1 MSKGLHVP
9 SEIGDLK
16 KVMLHRPGDELLNLP
31 PDELERLLF
40 DDVPFLP
47 VAQEEHDTFAQTLRD
62 QGVEVLYLEKLV
74 AEALDAAP
82 GARDEFLDQWIS
94 EAGITGK
101 HAPAIIREYID
112 SFKDNYEMVL
122 HTMAGVT
129 KQEVQLPVK
138 ASETLRSIVGT
149 DGDTESDLLVDPM
162 PNLYFTRDPFAVVGN
177 GVNLNRMYSV
187 TRNRETLY
195 GKYIFKYHPD
205 YKDSPLWYR
214 RNSAYHTE
222 GGDVLNLNSHAIAV
236 GISQRTE
243 AAAIDVMAN
252 HMFWGHED
260 CPIDE
265 IYAFNIPSS
274 RAFMHLDTV
283 FTQIDVDKFTIHP
296 AIMGTLQVFKLTP
309 GKEENEVKIEEM
321 NDTLEHTLAK
331 ILGLDQVTLIPCGG
345 GDPIAAAREQ
355 WNDGSNT
362 LCVRPGT
369 ICVYQRNNV
378 TNDILYKAGMEL
390 LVIPSAE
397 LSRGRG
403 GPRCMS
409 MPFWREDLYTSAS
422 SGGRPVRPPVDAGLG
437 PALSRCFKRR
447 APSGAHDRKE
457 PQRWVS
463 TSPAAA
469 LPRFST
475 TPLRRSSTSSTCPRP
490 SRT

>member
-9 SEIGDLK
+9 SEIGNLK

-62 QGVEVLYLEKLV
+62 QGVEVLYLEKLM

-82 GARDEFLDQWIS
+82 QARDEFLDQWIE
-94 EAGITGK
+94 EAGISGK

-138 ASETLRSIVGT
+138 SSKTLRSIVGT

-252 HMFWGHED
+252 HMFWSHGEN

-265 IYAFNIPSS
+265 IYAFNIPVS

-296 AIMGTLQVFKLTP
+296 AIMGTLQVFKMTP
-309 GKEENEVKIEEM
+309 GAHENEVKIEEM

-409 MPFWREDLYTSAS
+409 MPFWREDL
-422 SGGRPVRPPVDAGLG
+422 
-437 PALSRCFKRR
+437 
-447 APSGAHDRKE
+447 
-457 PQRWVS
+457 
-463 TSPAAA
+463 
-469 LPRFST
+469 
-475 TPLRRSSTSSTCPRP
+475 
-490 SRT
+490 

>member
-9 SEIGDLK
+9 SEIGNLK

-222 GGDVLNLNSHAIAV
+222 GGDVLNLNNHAIAV

-409 MPFWREDLYTSAS
+409 MPFWREDL
-422 SGGRPVRPPVDAGLG
+422 
-437 PALSRCFKRR
+437 
-447 APSGAHDRKE
+447 
-457 PQRWVS
+457 
-463 TSPAAA
+463 
-469 LPRFST
+469 
-475 TPLRRSSTSSTCPRP
+475 
-490 SRT
+490 